1 MSTAVKVGLFATLCL
16 LILAYLILRVEDIE
30 LFAPAARRIDALFD
44 SVAGLDDKAAV
55 RVAGVRVGRVDGVGL
70 HGSRAR
76 VTLRLEQPLEL
87 TQGTKAA
94 IATVGL
100 LGEKYVE
107 LVPGPPEAPPLP
119 AGAVLEGET
128 PITFDDAMAKLDD
141 VVTSIQEVTGSITGE
156 GAPQNNVSRLIANLE
171 ATSADIRSLVAANRD
186 QVAATV
192 DNFERFSAALADE
205 LPRLTH
211 QIERVLGQVD
221 SVVAENRENLQG
233 SLENIRDLTA
243 RLQTSVDNLNQITGK
258 IAGGEGTIGKL
269 VQSEEAHDR
278 LTSALESVDRG
289 VTALGETLGRAQKI
303 KLDVGLEGYY
313 LSEAEDGLMSF
324 GVDIDPQSGRFYR
337 VGLVDDPHGR
347 VRSKTTIETVTGPGG
362 EAGTTTTERV
372 EIENKTTLNAQL
384 GFIFRDLRLRGGL
397 FESTGGAAVDYD
409 LFRRK
414 LRLSLEAF
422 DFSRPEDLDPHLRL
436 LGRYFVFDRWY
447 VVGGY
452 DDFLLR
458 DEERD
463 SLFLGAGVTWTDED
477 LKYLLGSVPLGR

>member
-1 MSTAVKVGLFATLCL
+1 MSMAVKVGLFATLCL
-16 LILAYLILRVEDIE
+16 LVLAYLILRVEDVE
-30 LFAPAARRIDALFD
+30 LFAPAARKIDAVFD

-70 HGSRAR
+70 DGARAR
-76 VTLRLEQPLEL
+76 VTLRLEQPLQL
-87 TQGTKAA
+87 TLGTKAA

-107 LVPGPPEAPPLP
+107 LIPGPREAAPLP
-119 AGAVLEGET
+119 EGAVLEGTT
-128 PITFDDAMAKLDD
+128 PPSFDDAMAKLDD
-141 VVTSIQEVTGSITGE
+141 VVTSIQSVTGSLTGE
-156 GAPQNNVSRLIANLE
+156 GQETNMSRLIANLE
-171 ATSADIRSLVAANRD
+171 ATSADIRGLVAANRE
-186 QVAATV
+186 QVTATIG
-192 DNFERFSAALADE
+192 NFERFSATMAEE
-205 LPRLTH
+205 LPRLTR
-211 QIERVLGQVD
+211 QIEQVLGQVD
-221 SVVAENRENLQG
+221 SVVAENRANLQG
-233 SLENIRDLTA
+233 SLENIRDVTES
-243 RLQTSVDNLNQITGK
+243 LQTSVDNLNQITGK

-278 LTSALESVDRG
+278 LTSALESVDKG
-289 VTALGETLGRAQKI
+289 VTSLSETLGRAQKI

-324 GVDIDPQSGRFYR
+324 GVDVDPQSGRFYR
-337 VGLVDDPHGR
+337 VGLVDDPRGR
-347 VRSKTTIETVTGPGG
+347 VRSKTTVETVTGPDGVP
-362 EAGTTTTERV
+362 ATTRTEKI

-384 GFIFRDLRLRGGL
+384 GFIFRDFRLRGGL

-409 LFRRK
+409 IFRQR

-422 DFSRPEDLDPHLRL
+422 DFSRPEEVDPHLRL
-436 LGRYFVFDRWY
+436 LGRFSVFDRWY

-458 DEERD
+458 DLDRD